1 MKKTFLCFFLFAAA
15 LLLLSCGAE
24 KQNSK
29 EERGSN
35 EIIRDLTASYGY
47 YGDKADNRQKEL
59 LQELKEADPVSYQ
72 KWDAIMGYWRSLDT
86 DLSVNEGIL
95 PDGLAQTDALCL
107 IALGFRLNP
116 DGSMREELIKRL
128 EVVKASA
135 EKYPNA
141 RILCTGGPTSPENPA
156 MTEAGAMAAWLAQNG
171 IDESRIIVEDRS
183 LTTAQNA
190 MYSYDLLSA
199 GYPQVSQLAIIS
211 SDYHIATGAL
221 LFEAECILRADD
233 PEELHMSVVSNAA
246 WHAPSGSLSSMFQAG
261 ALIELTGDRDTAYD
275 FYYGTYD
282 ISDLPDI
289 S

>member
-1 MKKTFLCFFLFAAA
+1 MKKTILCFFLFAAA
-15 LLLLSCGAE
+15 LLLISCGAE
-24 KQNSK
+24 KQSSN

-47 YGDKADNRQKEL
+47 YGDKADHRQKEL
-59 LQELKEADPVSYQ
+59 LQELKETDPVSYQ
-72 KWDAIMGYWRSLDT
+72 KWDAIMGFWKSLDT

-95 PDGLAQTDALCL
+95 PDGLAQTDSLCL

-116 DGSMREELIKRL
+116 DGSMREELICRL

-156 MTEAGAMAAWLAQNG
+156 MTEAGSMAAWLVQNG

-199 GYPQVSQLAIIS
+199 GYPQVTQLAIIS

-221 LFEAECILRADD
+221 LFEAESILRADN
-233 PEELHMSVVSNAA
+233 PEEPNMAVVSNAA
-246 WHAPSGSLSSMFQAG
+246 WHAPSGSLSSTFQAG
-261 ALIELTGDRDTAYD
+261 ALIELTGDRDTAND

-282 ISDLPDI
+282 ISELPDI